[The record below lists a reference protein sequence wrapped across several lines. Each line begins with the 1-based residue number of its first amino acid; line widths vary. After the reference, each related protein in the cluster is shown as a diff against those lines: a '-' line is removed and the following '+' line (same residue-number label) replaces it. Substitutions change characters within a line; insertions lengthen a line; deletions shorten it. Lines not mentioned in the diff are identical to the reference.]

1 MDMSSAI
8 YHFDPVIQQIERR
21 LHAGKLPWQSGWS
34 DKPGAIG
41 KEGFSSIDSCESIV
55 RNMPHP
61 PSFKTGSNLALYQ
74 RETDTVY
81 MPDQS
86 MFQSN
91 FSFYGTLF
99 HEMAHSTAHNSRLNR
114 PAIPGD
120 NSIFS
125 KKDKAK
131 EEIIAECTAACLG
144 MVAGTLPH
152 TIDNHAAFI
161 QSWLNLL
168 LNDGYLFKQLA
179 EKAKLAAAY
188 ILHI

>member
-1 MDMSSAI
+1 MNRLIAD
-8 YHFDPVIQQIERR
+8 FDPVIQQIEGQ
-21 LHAGKLPWQSGWS
+21 LHKGKLPWQSGWS
-34 DKPGAIG
+34 DKPGLNLNTT
-41 KEGFSSIDSCESIV
+41 FSSIDSCETIV

-61 PSFKTGSNLALYQ
+61 PLLKIGGNLAMYQ
-74 RETDTVY
+74 REIDTVC
-81 MPDQS
+81 MPDRS

-91 FSFYGTLF
+91 YFFYGTLF

-114 PAIPGD
+114 PVIPGD

-131 EEIIAECTAACLG
+131 EEIIAECAAACLS
-144 MVAGTLPH
+144 MVAGTLSH

-161 QSWLNLL
+161 QSWLNIL
-168 LNDGYLFKQLA
+168 LNDEYLFKQLT
-179 EKAKLAAAY
+179 EKAKSAAAY